1 MAKDVDL
8 TSKEW
13 RDIVFEGKNK
23 DFGAYELRKNSPKR
37 HNWAV
42 AAVLIITAII
52 VCAVLAFNVIT
63 KMIEEA
69 KPKAVSDQELVE
81 LSTDDAVVEEEIEEP
96 EEAYVE
102 PEVEEVVKEELLN
115 ADKMSE
121 IMIVDDDKVTDDIK
135 SQDEAQNTETAV
147 STYQQDQGVD
157 DIINAAAHQEVVI
170 VEEKR
175 PEPVDD
181 NKVFESVEQD
191 PVFPGGQAA
200 LLQYVSSHIRYPSV
214 CQENNIQGRVILQFV
229 VTKTGAVGQVK
240 VARGVHPELDAE
252 AVRVVKSLPK
262 FTPGKMNGHPVNV
275 WFTLPVQFKLQ
286 GV

>member
-8 TSKEW
+8 SSKEW